1 MSHLSIF
8 FITEFATGGE
18 DRAVGGGIGDMEE
31 NQLLRVVSERGETEE
46 RWGGRVRGERDR
58 RDRGECERGG

>member
-1 MSHLSIF
+1 MQNRPDQENWLSHLSIF

-31 NQLLRVVSERGETEE
+31 NQLLRVVSERGETEAE
-46 RWGGRVRGERDR
+46 NVIQWEFEDFK
-58 RDRGECERGG
+58 